1 MENNKNINWA
11 WILTAVF
18 WIFWLWIMADLIQ
31 SEREVK
37 EKQKIIDSLSN
48 EILLLEDAVEMRER
62 EVDLM
67 MSDFDKGEE
76 IDKTE
81 RILKEDK
88 WARRKNITSGTGN
101 CTDGLDGMLS
111 MLTEILHKD
120 LETYGSGFP
129 LFGKTGTGTTTSS
142 SKF

>member
-1 MENNKNINWA
+1 MENNKNINWG

-18 WIFWLWIMADLIQ
+18 GIFGFWMMTDLIQ
-31 SEREVK
+31 SEKEVK
-37 EKQKIIDSLSN
+37 ENQKTIDSLSN

-76 IDKTE
+76 INKIE

-88 WARRKNITSGTGN
+88 
-101 CTDGLDGMLS
+101 
-111 MLTEILHKD
+111 
-120 LETYGSGFP
+120 
-129 LFGKTGTGTTTSS
+129 
-142 SKF
+142 

>member
-18 WIFWLWIMADLIQ
+18 GIFGFWIMTDLIQ

-37 EKQKIIDSLSN
+37 EKQKTIDSLNN
-48 EILLLEDAVEMRER
+48 EIILLEEEVEMRER
-62 EVDLM
+62 EVDLI

-76 IDKTE
+76 INKIE

-88 WARRKNITSGTGN
+88 
-101 CTDGLDGMLS
+101 
-111 MLTEILHKD
+111 
-120 LETYGSGFP
+120 
-129 LFGKTGTGTTTSS
+129 
-142 SKF
+142 

>member
-18 WIFWLWIMADLIQ
+18 GIFGFWIMTDLIQ

-37 EKQKIIDSLSN
+37 EKQKTIDSLSN

-76 IDKTE
+76 VDKIE

-88 WARRKNITSGTGN
+88 
-101 CTDGLDGMLS
+101 
-111 MLTEILHKD
+111 
-120 LETYGSGFP
+120 
-129 LFGKTGTGTTTSS
+129 
-142 SKF
+142 

>member
-1 MENNKNINWA
+1 MENNKNINWG

-18 WIFWLWIMADLIQ
+18 GIFGFWIMTDLIQ

-48 EILLLEDAVEMRER
+48 EILLLEDAVEIRER

-88 WARRKNITSGTGN
+88 
-101 CTDGLDGMLS
+101 
-111 MLTEILHKD
+111 
-120 LETYGSGFP
+120 
-129 LFGKTGTGTTTSS
+129 
-142 SKF
+142 

>member
-1 MENNKNINWA
+1 MENNNNINWG

-18 WIFWLWIMADLIQ
+18 GIFGFWVMTDLIQ

-48 EILLLEDAVEMRER
+48 EVLLLEEEVEMRER

-76 IDKTE
+76 IDKIE
-81 RILKEDK
+81 RIKS
-88 WARRKNITSGTGN
+88 N
-101 CTDGLDGMLS
+101 
-111 MLTEILHKD
+111 
-120 LETYGSGFP
+120 F
-129 LFGKTGTGTTTSS
+129 
-142 SKF
+142 

>member
-18 WIFWLWIMADLIQ
+18 WIFGFWIMTDLIQ

-37 EKQKIIDSLSN
+37 EKQKTIDSLNN
-48 EILLLEDAVEMRER
+48 EIILLEEEVEMRER
-62 EVDLM
+62 EVDLI

-76 IDKTE
+76 INKIE

-88 WARRKNITSGTGN
+88 
-101 CTDGLDGMLS
+101 
-111 MLTEILHKD
+111 
-120 LETYGSGFP
+120 
-129 LFGKTGTGTTTSS
+129 
-142 SKF
+142 

>member
-11 WILTAVF
+11 WILTTVFGIFGF
-18 WIFWLWIMADLIQ
+18 WIMTDLIQ

-37 EKQKIIDSLSN
+37 ENQKIIDSLSN

-76 IDKTE
+76 IDKME

-88 WARRKNITSGTGN
+88 
-101 CTDGLDGMLS
+101 
-111 MLTEILHKD
+111 
-120 LETYGSGFP
+120 
-129 LFGKTGTGTTTSS
+129 
-142 SKF
+142 

>member
-1 MENNKNINWA
+1 MENNKNVNWG

-18 WIFWLWIMADLIQ
+18 GIFGFWVMTDLIQ

-48 EILLLEDAVEMRER
+48 EVLLLEEEVEMRER

-76 IDKTE
+76 VDKIE
-81 RILKEDK
+81 RIKS
-88 WARRKNITSGTGN
+88 N
-101 CTDGLDGMLS
+101 
-111 MLTEILHKD
+111 
-120 LETYGSGFP
+120 F
-129 LFGKTGTGTTTSS
+129 
-142 SKF
+142 

>member
-18 WIFWLWIMADLIQ
+18 GIFGFWIMTDLIQ
-31 SEREVK
+31 SEKEVK
-37 EKQKIIDSLSN
+37 EKQKIIDSLNN
-48 EILLLEDAVEMRER
+48 EIILLEELVEMRER

-88 WARRKNITSGTGN
+88 
-101 CTDGLDGMLS
+101 
-111 MLTEILHKD
+111 
-120 LETYGSGFP
+120 
-129 LFGKTGTGTTTSS
+129 
-142 SKF
+142 

>member
-1 MENNKNINWA
+1 MENNKNINWG

-18 WIFWLWIMADLIQ
+18 GIFGFWITTDLIQ
-31 SEREVK
+31 SERGVK
-37 EKQKIIDSLSN
+37 EKQKTIDSLSN

-67 MSDFDKGEE
+67 MRDLDNGEE

-88 WARRKNITSGTGN
+88 
-101 CTDGLDGMLS
+101 
-111 MLTEILHKD
+111 
-120 LETYGSGFP
+120 
-129 LFGKTGTGTTTSS
+129 
-142 SKF
+142 

>member
-1 MENNKNINWA
+1 MENNKNINWG

-18 WIFWLWIMADLIQ
+18 GIFGFWMMTDLIQ
-31 SEREVK
+31 SEKEVK
-37 EKQKIIDSLSN
+37 ENQKTIDSLSN

-67 MSDFDKGEE
+67 MRDLDNGEE

-88 WARRKNITSGTGN
+88 
-101 CTDGLDGMLS
+101 
-111 MLTEILHKD
+111 
-120 LETYGSGFP
+120 
-129 LFGKTGTGTTTSS
+129 
-142 SKF
+142 

>member
-1 MENNKNINWA
+1 MENNKNINWG

-18 WIFWLWIMADLIQ
+18 GIFGFWIMTDLIQ

-37 EKQKIIDSLSN
+37 EKQKTIDSLSN

-76 IDKTE
+76 IDKME

-88 WARRKNITSGTGN
+88 
-101 CTDGLDGMLS
+101 
-111 MLTEILHKD
+111 
-120 LETYGSGFP
+120 
-129 LFGKTGTGTTTSS
+129 
-142 SKF
+142 

>member
-18 WIFWLWIMADLIQ
+18 GIFGFWIMTDLIQ

-37 EKQKIIDSLSN
+37 EKQKTIDSLNN
-48 EILLLEDAVEMRER
+48 EILLLEEEVEMRER

-88 WARRKNITSGTGN
+88 
-101 CTDGLDGMLS
+101 
-111 MLTEILHKD
+111 
-120 LETYGSGFP
+120 
-129 LFGKTGTGTTTSS
+129 
-142 SKF
+142 

>member
-18 WIFWLWIMADLIQ
+18 WIFGLWIMTDLIQ

-37 EKQKIIDSLSN
+37 EKQKTIDSLNN
-48 EILLLEDAVEMRER
+48 EIILLEDLVEMRER

-76 IDKTE
+76 VDKIE

-88 WARRKNITSGTGN
+88 
-101 CTDGLDGMLS
+101 
-111 MLTEILHKD
+111 
-120 LETYGSGFP
+120 
-129 LFGKTGTGTTTSS
+129 
-142 SKF
+142 

>member
-1 MENNKNINWA
+1 MENNKNINWG
-11 WILTAVF
+11 WIIAVVFGIFGF
-18 WIFWLWIMADLIQ
+18 WIMTDLIQ

-37 EKQKIIDSLSN
+37 EKQKTIDSLSN

-76 IDKTE
+76 IDKAE

-88 WARRKNITSGTGN
+88 
-101 CTDGLDGMLS
+101 
-111 MLTEILHKD
+111 
-120 LETYGSGFP
+120 
-129 LFGKTGTGTTTSS
+129 
-142 SKF
+142 

>member
-18 WIFWLWIMADLIQ
+18 GIFGFWIMTDLIQ
-31 SEREVK
+31 SEKEVK

-76 IDKTE
+76 IDKAE

-88 WARRKNITSGTGN
+88 
-101 CTDGLDGMLS
+101 
-111 MLTEILHKD
+111 
-120 LETYGSGFP
+120 
-129 LFGKTGTGTTTSS
+129 
-142 SKF
+142 

>member
-18 WIFWLWIMADLIQ
+18 GIFGFWIMTDLIQ

-37 EKQKIIDSLSN
+37 EKQKTIDSLNN
-48 EILLLEDAVEMRER
+48 EILLLEELVEMRER

-88 WARRKNITSGTGN
+88 
-101 CTDGLDGMLS
+101 
-111 MLTEILHKD
+111 
-120 LETYGSGFP
+120 
-129 LFGKTGTGTTTSS
+129 
-142 SKF
+142 

>member
-1 MENNKNINWA
+1 MENNKNINWG

-18 WIFWLWIMADLIQ
+18 GIFGFWIMTDLIQ

-37 EKQKIIDSLSN
+37 EKQKTIDSLNN
-48 EILLLEDAVEMRER
+48 EIILLEELVEMRER

-76 IDKTE
+76 INKIE

-88 WARRKNITSGTGN
+88 
-101 CTDGLDGMLS
+101 
-111 MLTEILHKD
+111 
-120 LETYGSGFP
+120 
-129 LFGKTGTGTTTSS
+129 
-142 SKF
+142 

>member
-1 MENNKNINWA
+1 MENNKNINWS

-18 WIFWLWIMADLIQ
+18 GIFGFWIMTDLIQ

-48 EILLLEDAVEMRER
+48 EIILLEELVEMRER

-88 WARRKNITSGTGN
+88 
-101 CTDGLDGMLS
+101 
-111 MLTEILHKD
+111 
-120 LETYGSGFP
+120 
-129 LFGKTGTGTTTSS
+129 
-142 SKF
+142 

>member
-1 MENNKNINWA
+1 MENNKNINWG

-18 WIFWLWIMADLIQ
+18 GIFGFWIMTDLIQ

-37 EKQKIIDSLSN
+37 EKQKIIDSLNN

-67 MSDFDKGEE
+67 MRDLDNGEE

-88 WARRKNITSGTGN
+88 
-101 CTDGLDGMLS
+101 
-111 MLTEILHKD
+111 
-120 LETYGSGFP
+120 
-129 LFGKTGTGTTTSS
+129 
-142 SKF
+142 

>member
-18 WIFWLWIMADLIQ
+18 WIFGLWIVTDLIQ

-37 EKQKIIDSLSN
+37 EKQKTIDSLSN

-67 MSDFDKGEE
+67 MSDFDRGEE
-76 IDKTE
+76 INKTE

-88 WARRKNITSGTGN
+88 
-101 CTDGLDGMLS
+101 
-111 MLTEILHKD
+111 
-120 LETYGSGFP
+120 
-129 LFGKTGTGTTTSS
+129 
-142 SKF
+142 

>member
-1 MENNKNINWA
+1 MENNKNINWG

-18 WIFWLWIMADLIQ
+18 GIFGFWITTDLIQ
-31 SEREVK
+31 SERGVK
-37 EKQKIIDSLSN
+37 EKQKTIDSLSN

-76 IDKTE
+76 INKTE

-88 WARRKNITSGTGN
+88 
-101 CTDGLDGMLS
+101 
-111 MLTEILHKD
+111 
-120 LETYGSGFP
+120 
-129 LFGKTGTGTTTSS
+129 
-142 SKF
+142 

>member
-1 MENNKNINWA
+1 MENNKNINWG

-18 WIFWLWIMADLIQ
+18 GIFGFWMVTDLIQ
-31 SEREVK
+31 SEKEVK
-37 EKQKIIDSLSN
+37 ENQKTIDSLSN

-88 WARRKNITSGTGN
+88 
-101 CTDGLDGMLS
+101 
-111 MLTEILHKD
+111 
-120 LETYGSGFP
+120 
-129 LFGKTGTGTTTSS
+129 
-142 SKF
+142 

>member
-18 WIFWLWIMADLIQ
+18 GIFGFWMMTDFIQ
-31 SEREVK
+31 SEKEVK
-37 EKQKIIDSLSN
+37 ENQKTIDSLSN

-88 WARRKNITSGTGN
+88 
-101 CTDGLDGMLS
+101 
-111 MLTEILHKD
+111 
-120 LETYGSGFP
+120 
-129 LFGKTGTGTTTSS
+129 
-142 SKF
+142 